1 MLIKSLSDNIS
12 LNEKFLHE
20 HGLSIYIEINNIKV
34 LFDTGASSIFS
45 NNALKLNIKLKD
57 VDYLI
62 ISHGHYDHGG
72 GLNTFL
78 NINTK
83 AKIFFQKN
91 AFNDFYSSQENNTT
105 KYIGLDKSL
114 INNDRLILI
123 DNEFKINEY
132 LMLFSKVSEKK
143 LYPSGNKHLFVF
155 KNSELIEDD
164 FLHEQYLI
172 IQERDKVI
180 LISGCSHK
188 GIINIINECINTYN
202 LKIDY
207 VIGGFHLYSNS
218 KSISEDI
225 SIIEEYAS
233 ELLKND
239 IVYYTCH
246 CTGDKAFQILK
257 KKMGSKIKYLSS
269 GMEIKL

>member
-132 LMLFSKVSEKK
+132 LMLFSKV
-143 LYPSGNKHLFVF
+143 
-155 KNSELIEDD
+155 
-164 FLHEQYLI
+164 
-172 IQERDKVI
+172 
-180 LISGCSHK
+180 
-188 GIINIINECINTYN
+188 
-202 LKIDY
+202 
-207 VIGGFHLYSNS
+207 
-218 KSISEDI
+218 
-225 SIIEEYAS
+225 
-233 ELLKND
+233 
-239 IVYYTCH
+239 
-246 CTGDKAFQILK
+246 
-257 KKMGSKIKYLSS
+257 
-269 GMEIKL
+269 